1 MTKLNKILGVVL
13 AVQLALTLFV
23 LLRSD
28 DTKASKPQPVLAGF
42 DPVAVTRL
50 QVFEAGSDEGS
61 GHGPAKPVDLVKKGP
76 SWVLA
81 SQWDYPVDNAKLD
94 AALAPLGKL
103 VAGDPIT
110 TSPAKHKQLR
120 VGDKDF
126 DKKIVITVGG
136 KDTTLLIGATK
147 GKSTPLRLAGDDRVL
162 SASGV
167 PTGALSGTA
176 RDWVSPSYSDIPRD
190 DIDKILIER
199 GAQKL
204 ELDRT
209 TKQVDAGSGS
219 AAPAPR
225 PWRVAI
231 DGAPVTLAAGEAIN
245 NFEIETVL
253 SAVSNIAAEPADPKL
268 DASKPTATVTVTKR
282 DGKTVVFDL
291 VTSNL
296 TVWIKQR
303 GLERATSLDKTRL
316 EALLTYDRSK
326 LVSKPEP
333 KPSPGAGSGIKL
345 PGMGQV
351 PIVPPPGEM
360 E

>member
-1 MTKLNKILGVVL
+1 MNKLNKILNVMV

-61 GHGPAKPVDLVKKGP
+61 GHGPEKSVDLVKKGP

-110 TSPAKHKQLR
+110 TSTAKHKQLR
-120 VGDKDF
+120 VGDTDF
-126 DKKIVITVGG
+126 DKKVIITAGG
-136 KDTTLLIGATK
+136 KATTLFVGATK
-147 GKSTPLRLAGDDRVL
+147 GKTTPVRLAGDDRVL
-162 SASGV
+162 GASGV

-176 RDWVSPSYSDIPRD
+176 RDWVAASYSEIPRD

-199 GAQKL
+199 GAQKV

-209 TKQVDAGSGS
+209 AAPAAGSGS
-219 AAPAPR
+219 GSGTGSGSGSSTMR
-225 PWRVAI
+225 RLAI
-231 DGAPVTLAAGEAIN
+231 TSTATRTQAAGTI
-245 NFEIETVL
+245 
-253 SAVSNIAAEPADPKL
+253 P
-268 DASKPTATVTVTKR
+268 R
-282 DGKTVVFDL
+282 
-291 VTSNL
+291 
-296 TVWIKQR
+296 
-303 GLERATSLDKTRL
+303 
-316 EALLTYDRSK
+316 
-326 LVSKPEP
+326 
-333 KPSPGAGSGIKL
+333 
-345 PGMGQV
+345 
-351 PIVPPPGEM
+351 
-360 E
+360 